1 MTVRVAIVGAGLG
14 GIAAAVKLTRAGF
27 REVTVYEKAGG
38 PGGVWWQNTYPGC
51 EVDIPSHAYSFS
63 FMRYDWSG
71 THARQPELQR
81 YAEDVIDRFG
91 IRDRF
96 RFGVAVRE
104 AVWDGDRYRLAL
116 SDGTE
121 AEAELLVSAVGMLSD
136 PKLPD
141 WPGLDGFAGPVFHT
155 SRFDHD
161 VDLAGKRV
169 ALIGTG
175 SSACQLGP
183 AIAPVVG
190 RLDVYQRE
198 PGHVLPKRYRAFDP
212 RQRARFRRFPVLQRV
227 ERVKLFRMGRQTV
240 GALRAGSE
248 DNLRVERYFHRYL
261 AKAVP
266 DPQTRAALTPDYPY
280 GCKRPIYASG
290 WYPMF
295 ARDGV
300 ELVPRAVARVTPDGV
315 VDTDGVHRSADVLI
329 LSTGFRAADYLATL
343 PVRGAGGRT
352 LAEVWAGE
360 PWAFLGLTVPGFP
373 NLVMMYGPNT
383 NGGFSVMTQHEI
395 QADAV
400 VRIARRLRG
409 RERRGRAAALD
420 TRPGPARRVDRWVQ
434 EQIAVTMSAA
444 GAGCGNYYHAATG
457 KNVTQWP
464 RSHTFYRLAVRLLLR
479 WGLAPVTGPI
489 GGPAGSAGDPGT
501 APVRAGGGSAG

>member
-1 MTVRVAIVGAGLG
+1 MSGQVRVAIVGAGLG

-27 REVTVYEKAGG
+27 EHVTVYEKAAG

-63 FMRYDWSG
+63 FMPYDWSG
-71 THARQPELQR
+71 THAKQPELQR

-96 RFGVAVRE
+96 RFGVEVRQ
-104 AVWDGDRYRLAL
+104 AVWTGGRYRLTL
-116 SDGTE
+116 GDGSE

-141 WPGLDGFAGPVFHT
+141 WPGLGRFAGPVFHT

-183 AIAPVVG
+183 AIAPRVD

-198 PGHVLPKRYRAFDP
+198 PGHVLPKRYQAFDP
-212 RQRARFRRFPVLQRV
+212 RRRARLRRHPLLQRV
-227 ERVKLFRMGRQTV
+227 ERARQFRVGRAGA
-240 GALRAGSE
+240 GALRAGSA
-248 DNLRVERYFHRYL
+248 DNLRVDAYFHRYL
-261 AKAVP
+261 EKTVADP
-266 DPQTRAALTPDYPY
+266 DTRAALTPGYPY

-295 ARDGV
+295 ARDNV
-300 ELVPRAVARVTPDGV
+300 RLIPRAVTRVTPGGV
-315 VDTDGVHRSADVLI
+315 VDACGVERPADVLI
-329 LSTGFRAADYLATL
+329 LSTGFQASNYLASL
-343 PVRGAGGRT
+343 PVVGLDGRS
-352 LAEVWAGE
+352 LARMWDGE

-395 QADAV
+395 QAAAV
-400 VRIARRLRG
+400 VRIARRLR
-409 RERRGRAAALD
+409 RAARRGRPAALD
-420 TRPGPARRVDRWVQ
+420 TRLGPARRVDRWVQ
-434 EQIAVTMSAA
+434 EQIAVTMSAVN
-444 GAGCGNYYHAATG
+444 GGCGNYYHAASG

-464 RSHTFYRLAVRLLLR
+464 RSHTFYRVATRLLLPWALR
-479 WGLAPVTGPI
+479 SAPG
-489 GGPAGSAGDPGT
+489 
-501 APVRAGGGSAG
+501 